1 MKLTQK
7 CRVVMLGAPKSS
19 IHHYRDEWMVA
30 GIGNTVSEFNIHS
43 NYAHHPQHLY
53 FLSDRKIEIDDWY
66 LDDRKQRRQCVV
78 DDAEYWATRTSY
90 KKIEATTDAY
100 LGIAMIPKSFIE
112 EYVKAEGKINEVEIE
127 MEPFYYELVI
137 CTNKNE
143 CIVVMPLTEE
153 YVSKVGVSITPEK
166 TYTNA
171 EVRALCHE
179 AYHRAIYDFDIMN
192 EDSSNF
198 ADWWDKQNLK

>member
-1 MKLTQK
+1 
-7 CRVVMLGAPKSS
+7 MLPTTKSQ
-19 IHHYRDEWMVA
+19 IHQYNDEWMVA
-30 GIGNTVSEFNIHS
+30 GIGNTVSEFNVHY
-43 NYAHHPQHLY
+43 NHEHYPKHLY
-53 FLSDRKIEIDDWY
+53 LVSDREIKEGEWNNID
-66 LDDRKQRRQCVV
+66 KVIQKTNKRQS
-78 DDAEYWATRTSY
+78 EMTNKELFNYGIG
-90 KKIEATTDAY
+90 KIEATTDSC
-100 LGIAMIPKSFIE
+100 LNLPLIPQSFIE

-127 MEPFYYELVI
+127 MEPFYDELVI